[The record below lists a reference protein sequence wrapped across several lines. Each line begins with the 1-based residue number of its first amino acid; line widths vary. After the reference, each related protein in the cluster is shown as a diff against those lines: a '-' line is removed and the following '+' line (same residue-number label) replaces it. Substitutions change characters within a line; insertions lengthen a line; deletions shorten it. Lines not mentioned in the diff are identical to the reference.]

1 MAMTRRTVVGD
12 TLVVFGDS
20 GETLFSMKEHF
31 VVPKAKVYVSGK
43 VTREAVHDFED
54 ELMSLAT
61 VCDKMIIDLSGT
73 EFISND
79 GLERLVEVQRELDS
93 RAGTSLVVRGV
104 SDKLKEADR
113 EKGLFNFLQVEA

>member
-1 MAMTRRTVVGD
+1 MTKRTVVGD

-31 VVPKAKVYVSGK
+31 VAPKTKVYVSGRI
-43 VTREAVHDFED
+43 TREAVHDFED

-61 VCDKMIIDLSGT
+61 VCDKLVIDLSGT

-79 GLERLVEVQRELDS
+79 GLERLVEVQRELDLRS
-93 RAGTSLVVRGV
+93 GTSLVLRGV
-104 SDKLKEADR
+104 SDKLKEADADT
-113 EKGLFNFLQVEA
+113 GLFSLLQVEG